1 LIVSGFQSRLSYRFG
16 TDEVFA
22 DDEEY
27 SVISE
32 PALRTCRLVDARC
45 EGTTGFACAY
55 FEGALDEAPASAQ
68 SNASVDPQT
77 KMSAPTMVTR
87 HLDMASSIWFGTT
100 QTKQNC
106 RFRRRLLSRQ
116 PRMISSRAKRNHQS
130 SVAGKISRSIYR
142 PKNQQRLCR
151 DAIISSA
158 TISVS
163 PRPSSPCCKAY
174 NRGEAGRLRGQV
186 HAAMTTSGIA
196 SAIHDRPHQMLL

>member
-1 LIVSGFQSRLSYRFG
+1 LIVSRFPSRLRYRFG

-32 PALRTCRLVDARC
+32 PALRFCRLVDATWTVLTGLVC
-45 EGTTGFACAY
+45 EY
-55 FEGALDEAPASAQ
+55 FDGALAEAPATAR
-68 SNASVDPQT
+68 SNGSVDP
-77 KMSAPTMVTR
+77 KRIASAPAMVR
-87 HLDMASSIWFGTT
+87 HLDIASSIWFGTT